1 VTQLSLPPC
10 NADRG
15 TGGRKRRE
23 GVGGGE
29 LVRPLQHRSVLLE
42 CRLLLLL
49 LHRLMML
56 MLLMLML
63 NTVNIDNYYY

>member
-1 VTQLSLPPC
+1 
-10 NADRG
+10 
-15 TGGRKRRE
+15 
-23 GVGGGE
+23 
-29 LVRPLQHRSVLLE
+29 VRPLQHRSVLLE